1 MQLLTTT
8 VITDGLIDT
17 ITDITDIH
25 TIMAMDIMDYGMARE
40 MPKNLEMLEDT
51 GEVRI
56 LHPHHNITA
65 DQNMI
70 CRDNEEVRMNQVP
83 HLDRMPLLKPTLMP
97 QPGITHITQAI
108 MDITDTASAILDIM
122 GTDIP
127 IMEDITGDEDKNFEF
142 FFLLQNTTN
151 SSTIWTSWN

>member
-1 MQLLTTT
+1 M
-8 VITDGLIDT
+8 G
-17 ITDITDIH
+17 
-25 TIMAMDIMDYGMARE
+25 
-40 MPKNLEMLEDT
+40 
-51 GEVRI
+51 
-56 LHPHHNITA
+56 A

-83 HLDRMPLLKPTLMP
+83 HLDRMPLLKPTLKP

-142 FFLLQNTTN
+142 FF
-151 SSTIWTSWN
+151 STSKHNKFKHNMDLMELVQKIQ

>member
-1 MQLLTTT
+1 
-8 VITDGLIDT
+8 
-17 ITDITDIH
+17 
-25 TIMAMDIMDYGMARE
+25 
-40 MPKNLEMLEDT
+40 
-51 GEVRI
+51 
-56 LHPHHNITA
+56 
-65 DQNMI
+65 
-70 CRDNEEVRMNQVP
+70 MNQVP

-108 MDITDTASAILDIM
+108 MDIMDTASAILDIM

-127 IMEDITGDEDKNFEF
+127 IMDITGDEDKNFEF

>member
-1 MQLLTTT
+1 
-8 VITDGLIDT
+8 
-17 ITDITDIH
+17 
-25 TIMAMDIMDYGMARE
+25 MDIMDYGMARE
-40 MPKNLEMLEDT
+40 VLKNLEMLEDT
-51 GEVRI
+51 GEVRM
-56 LHPHHNITA
+56 LHPHHVA
-65 DQNMI
+65 
-70 CRDNEEVRMNQVP
+70 VVP
-83 HLDRMPLLKPTLMP
+83 HPDQIPHRMPHLKPMLMP

-127 IMEDITGDEDKNFEF
+127 IMDITGDEDKNFEF